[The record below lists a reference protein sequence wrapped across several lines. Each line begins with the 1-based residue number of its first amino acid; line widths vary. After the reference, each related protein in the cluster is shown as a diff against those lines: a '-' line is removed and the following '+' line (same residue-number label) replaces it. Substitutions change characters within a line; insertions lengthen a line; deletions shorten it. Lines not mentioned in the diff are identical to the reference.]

1 MAYLVRSK
9 SSQQAKRWLSSLY
22 KPLFGDGP
30 SARHGA
36 CLFAAVCFCVS
47 VSQEEENI
55 PLGGILCEKTVAWLL
70 DQVVWMGK
78 TPNGGPVGPDGPSG
92 SVGSD
97 RPPGSVGPSG
107 RSGRM
112 GRQVRSGLRVGRA
125 AQVGRVAR
133 RSGVACDVGMPGR
146 AKTNGLTGQH
156 RWCSWSL
163 RKVVIWHERRMLRA
177 LQEDAA

>member
-1 MAYLVRSK
+1 VAYLFRSK
-9 SSQQAKRWLSSLY
+9 SSQRAKRWLSSLY

-92 SVGSD
+92 PVGPSGSVGSD
-97 RPPGSVGPSG
+97 GPPGSVGPSG
-107 RSGRM
+107 RSGR
-112 GRQVRSGLRVGRA
+112 
-125 AQVGRVAR
+125 
-133 RSGVACDVGMPGR
+133 PGR
-146 AKTNGLTGQH
+146 PCRTTIGGGMRRRDARTGEDE
-156 RWCSWSL
+156 WIDGTAPMVF
-163 RKVVIWHERRMLRA
+163 VVPSESGDLA
-177 LQEDAA
+177 

>member
-92 SVGSD
+92 SVG
-97 RPPGSVGPSG
+97 PSG

-125 AQVGRVAR
+125 AQAGRVAR
-133 RSGVACDVGMPGR
+133 RSGVACDVGTPGR